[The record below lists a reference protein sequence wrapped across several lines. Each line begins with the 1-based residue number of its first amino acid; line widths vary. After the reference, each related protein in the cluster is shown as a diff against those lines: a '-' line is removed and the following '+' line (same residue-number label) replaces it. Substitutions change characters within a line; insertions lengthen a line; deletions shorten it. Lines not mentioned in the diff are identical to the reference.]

1 MARLSRAEIF
11 DPSEIVAVHTMAR
24 TNRRCFLMGQDQLTG
39 KNFDHRKRW
48 IEDKLKHLAANF
60 GIDLLAFSCLSNHFH
75 LVLRSRPDVVKT
87 WDDTEVARRWWS
99 LCPQRKI
106 KIEIDGKKN
115 WVPAEP
121 TEWDLNSIRN
131 DPVKLAAVRSR
142 LSNISWWMRLL
153 CQYIALRANGEDGE
167 GLGRFWQSRFKA
179 VRILDEESLLACAA
193 YVDLNP
199 IRAALAETLEASD
212 YTSVQPRIAALKE
225 NAMAVNAANASDAA
239 TITNRADAFL
249 SPICIDEKNDPLSAQ
264 SSRNGKRCS
273 DKGFLALAEAEYL
286 TILDWLARNTVAGK
300 RGQTPTAAPP
310 VFERLGIDAQE
321 WSRMVKDF
329 GRTFKNVAGKPTSI
343 EQARS
348 LKSRR
353 RFYVSRV

>member
-11 DPSEIVAVHTMAR
+11 DPSEIAAVHVMAR
-24 TNRRCFLMGQDQLTG
+24 ANRRCFLMGHDHFTG

-48 IEDKLKHLAANF
+48 IEDKLKQLAANF

-75 LVLRSRPDVVKT
+75 LMLRSRPDVVKT
-87 WDDTEVARRWWS
+87 WDDTEVARRWWA

-106 KIEIDGKKN
+106 KCEIEGKKS
-115 WVPAEP
+115 WIPVEP

-131 DPVKLAAVRSR
+131 DPVKLANVRSR
-142 LSNISWWMRLL
+142 LSDISWWMRLL
-153 CQYIALRANGEDGE
+153 CQYIALRANGEEGE

-179 VRILDEESLLACAA
+179 VRILDEESLLAGVA

-199 IRAALAETLEASD
+199 IRADLAETLEASD
-212 YTSVQPRIAALKE
+212 YTSVQRRIEAL
-225 NAMAVNAANASDAA
+225 NDGVDSSSDTKAED
-239 TITNRADAFL
+239 NSHRADSFL
-249 SPICIDEKNDPLSAQ
+249 SPVSIDEVNDPLGAHP
-264 SSRNGKRCS
+264 SRSKKRCS
-273 DKGFLALAEAEYL
+273 DKGFLALSEADYL
-286 TILDWLARNTVAGK
+286 TILDWQARNTVAGK
-300 RGQTPTAAPP
+300 RGQTPIQAPP

-321 WSRMVKDF
+321 WSRMAKDF
-329 GRTFKNVAGKPTSI
+329 GRTFKSVAGKPINI

-353 RFYVSRV
+353 RFYVSRI